1 MQRILFACVALLLA
15 HAASAQTNPA
25 ARLYDEAE
33 LAPWQPRYERGWLGN
48 DKDVF
53 RPRMSGEAQARLS
66 KLRYHPV
73 LVVPDAE
80 PFGFYARGD
89 EVVASTASL
98 KFLDDL
104 AVATAWLQHNG
115 YTTQTVVDYMLMLR
129 YWPRAANADRPPKPL
144 DALCIPTNALNDPR
158 VDSLANR
165 IFNGNVVFILLHEYG
180 HVRFGHRGNRAVS
193 AEVSRAN
200 EEAADGFAL
209 DLLAR
214 VNEAPLG
221 LSFLFTAMANFYE
234 NRADF
239 GSDAEYQAALLAR
252 THPLSEQRLQ
262 AVARHI
268 AASGAGF
275 VGNSRVVA
283 HGVSLEISVVAKILG
298 DTELQRL
305 TASIGRTVTPAD
317 LAPRRPKQNLAPHC
331 RASPAGSGF
340 FAGYFRGNMRAGRTE
355 FDLDTVLTQTGNR
368 VSGSYS
374 YGGGFARMEGEVSGN
389 RLDFTWS
396 LPPHSGHGTATV
408 RGDLVE
414 GTWGDG
420 AASAGGGITVMRRQ
434 R

>member
-1 MQRILFACVALLLA
+1 MQCILFACALVLLA
-15 HAASAQTNPA
+15 LTATAQTNPA
-25 ARLYDEAE
+25 AYIYDEAD
-33 LAPWQPRYERGWLGN
+33 LAPWQPRYERGWLSN

-53 RPRMSGEAQARLS
+53 RPHMSPEAQTRLS
-66 KLRYHPV
+66 NLRYHPV
-73 LVVPDAE
+73 LLVPDAE

-115 YTTQTVVDYMLMLR
+115 YTTQTIADYMLMLR
-129 YWPRAANADRPPKPL
+129 YWPRTASASRPPKPL
-144 DALCIPTNALNDPR
+144 DALCIPASALSDQR

-180 HVRFGHRGNRAVS
+180 HVRFGHQGNRAVP
-193 AEVSRAN
+193 AEISRAN

-221 LSFLFTAMANFYE
+221 LSILFTAMANFYE

-239 GSDAEYQAALLAR
+239 GSDAEYQAALSAR
-252 THPLSEQRLQ
+252 SHPLSEQRLQ

-268 AASGAGF
+268 AASGVGF
-275 VGNSRVVA
+275 TGNSRA
-283 HGVSLEISVVAKILG
+283 IALGVSLEISVIAKILG
-298 DTELQRL
+298 DTDLQRL
-305 TASIGRTVTPAD
+305 TAYIGRTVTPAD
-317 LAPRRPKQNLAPHC
+317 LGPRRPQQNLAPYC
-331 RASPAGSGF
+331 RAPPTGSGAF
-340 FAGYFRGNMRAGRTE
+340 EGYFRGKMGAARTE
-355 FDLDTVLTQTGNR
+355 FDLDTVLTQIGDR
-368 VSGSYS
+368 VTGSYS
-374 YGGGFARMEGEVSGN
+374 YGGGFARIEGQVSGN
-389 RLDFTWS
+389 KLDFTWS
-396 LPPHSGHGTATV
+396 LPPHRGHGTAAV
-408 RGDLVE
+408 HGDLVE

-420 AASAGGGITVMRRQ
+420 TANAGGGTIAMRRH